1 MIEAISAIGQSA
13 SVDAAVKSSSVVTGD
28 FQSWLVNNAQQL
40 NETLMNSDKTV
51 QDIALDN
58 NISVHEAMINMQKAQ
73 LTLQFTVE
81 VRNKILESYQELM
94 RMQL

>member
-1 MIEAISAIGQSA
+1 MIEAISAIGQTTTVA
-13 SVDAAVKSSSVVTGD
+13 SMQAPTQVASGD
-28 FQSWLVNNAQQL
+28 FQSWLVSNAQQL
-40 NETLMNSDKTV
+40 NESLQASDKTV
-51 QDIALDN
+51 QDIALDK
-58 NISVHEAMINMQKAQ
+58 NISIHEAMISMQKAQ